1 MNRKTQLWLRCR
13 CRNFLPMNCSPLTK
27 EGLNFCLQGCF
38 FEEVKIGEY
47 SGVYIDWGKE
57 GVDYGSVIWA
67 DDDYVLELYGNLTKD
82 ELLYLANGTKSL
94 GK

>member
-1 MNRKTQLWLRCR
+1 MVKKIIKRDGRIVPFDQ
-13 CRNFLPMNCSPLTK
+13 TK
-27 EGLNFCLQGCF
+27 ILNAISKAVERSE
-38 FEEVKIGEY
+38 EEVKIGEY

>member
-1 MNRKTQLWLRCR
+1 M
-13 CRNFLPMNCSPLTK
+13 
-27 EGLNFCLQGCF
+27 
-38 FEEVKIGEY
+38 
-47 SGVYIDWGKE
+47 YIDWGKE

-67 DDDYVLELYGNLTKD
+67 DDDYVLELYGNLTKG

>member
-1 MNRKTQLWLRCR
+1 MCIRDR
-13 CRNFLPMNCSPLTK
+13 
-27 EGLNFCLQGCF
+27 
-38 FEEVKIGEY
+38 
-47 SGVYIDWGKE
+47 YIDWGKE